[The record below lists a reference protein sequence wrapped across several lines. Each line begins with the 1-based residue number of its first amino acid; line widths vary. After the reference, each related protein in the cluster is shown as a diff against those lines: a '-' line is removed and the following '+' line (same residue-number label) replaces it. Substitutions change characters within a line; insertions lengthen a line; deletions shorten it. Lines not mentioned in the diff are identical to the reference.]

1 MEDGS
6 VETTKA
12 GQAFLEE
19 KVGAENCAEALSIL
33 AFQKELCNLQ
43 EMNTAE
49 EVANLLTLAENAGY
63 TGDLIEQLTELEQ
76 IYQEVASCTLSP
88 GVLDKKLARA
98 AELEAAIKESASNIK
113 YEPKVDFSGVTKS
126 ADSAG
131 KSAGDAYVDAFEK
144 ELKELDDLRDCGV
157 IDEAEYLHRLRELYT
172 RYFAD
177 RKEYLDEFRK
187 YERQYLEG
195 MKSLYDSALSG
206 ISKLMDSKIDSY
218 TESKEAAIES
228 LEAEQQAAEDA
239 YQAQIDAIDDM
250 IAKKQEIIDSIQD
263 EIDAMR
269 EAREERQR
277 QIDLQKAQ
285 YELERM
291 QNQRTMLVY
300 SEDKGMHYRTDE
312 SGIRDAKEAVDDA
325 KFEIEIA
332 AKEKEINLLEDEI
345 DLLEKQKDAL
355 EEAKEASNKYYETLI
370 NQQEQYWDSMI
381 KSMEQQKSKWE
392 ELAEIEEIADAYSK
406 VYQVFNDLGYSVEDV
421 LNGSDAAFE
430 DFKSKYI
437 SILSEMN
444 QNTSFQEGLE
454 YASGAAKESFG
465 SIVTDAKDSIQ
476 QLSQT
481 FSDGTFS
488 NAIATGISEG
498 MVSAKQELDKM
509 NQLGSDAGEGFIEG
523 WNEKSS
529 EVSDATKQTAKDAVD
544 AFAEG
549 QDSHSPSVKY
559 QELAGDAI
567 AGLLLG
573 VEENKQSFIDTV
585 KSLAEEGVLTF
596 EEGFNFENSSLN
608 TSFDALKLLIES
620 VTEALGID
628 TDGTVGGLLGAL
640 TQLSDFSFSEDS
652 IIKQFDNLKTAI
664 DEVTSAISGG
674 GVSSDGEGQGGGS
687 GSAKGG
693 KSGGKGS
700 KNGSNS
706 NSLKSAITDIGTT
719 ASTVIGQ
726 PEAEGDGTVIG
737 EFGSLETAVG
747 DVTAAIGS
755 GDSKGGN
762 DNEQNIN
769 DEDNLIGSIIN
780 LGETTE
786 ETLGESG
793 GDGVTGRF
801 EEFRDVIGEA
811 NEHVHSISD
820 GLDEIDGQEVECTIK
835 VKIETTGGLPAEI
848 ANSAETGLDHM
859 NLDSAEYNA
868 KYIGKAR
875 VEGTALASGTWAVQ
889 SDEKKSLVGEK
900 GYEIVVRKGR
910 FFTVGNNGAEMFD
923 IKRGDI
929 VFNHEQSKNLLK
941 YGHISGR
948 GKAYADGTVGGGRI
962 LTPDGHILRPLQ
974 EGDRGWDLMQKFQPL
989 VDKMLKGEADI
1000 MSNAM
1005 IDHQKQI
1012 EQMVRDITTTN
1023 IATNTN
1029 NKPSVAIG
1037 DIHVTCPGVTEQQ
1050 VAEKL
1055 GGVIGKELDKQFNGF
1070 HNYTDQMSRIR

>member
-1 MEDGS
+1 M
-6 VETTKA
+6 
-12 GQAFLEE
+12 
-19 KVGAENCAEALSIL
+19 
-33 AFQKELCNLQ
+33 
-43 EMNTAE
+43 
-49 EVANLLTLAENAGY
+49 
-63 TGDLIEQLTELEQ
+63 
-76 IYQEVASCTLSP
+76 
-88 GVLDKKLARA
+88 
-98 AELEAAIKESASNIK
+98 
-113 YEPKVDFSGVTKS
+113 
-126 ADSAG
+126 
-131 KSAGDAYVDAFEK
+131 
-144 ELKELDDLRDCGV
+144 
-157 IDEAEYLHRLRELYT
+157 
-172 RYFAD
+172 
-177 RKEYLDEFRK
+177 
-187 YERQYLEG
+187 
-195 MKSLYDSALSG
+195 
-206 ISKLMDSKIDSY
+206 
-218 TESKEAAIES
+218 
-228 LEAEQQAAEDA
+228 
-239 YQAQIDAIDDM
+239 
-250 IAKKQEIIDSIQD
+250 
-263 EIDAMR
+263 
-269 EAREERQR
+269 
-277 QIDLQKAQ
+277 
-285 YELERM
+285 
-291 QNQRTMLVY
+291 
-300 SEDKGMHYRTDE
+300 
-312 SGIRDAKEAVDDA
+312 
-325 KFEIEIA
+325 
-332 AKEKEINLLEDEI
+332 
-345 DLLEKQKDAL
+345 
-355 EEAKEASNKYYETLI
+355 
-370 NQQEQYWDSMI
+370 
-381 KSMEQQKSKWE
+381 
-392 ELAEIEEIADAYSK
+392 
-406 VYQVFNDLGYSVEDV
+406 
-421 LNGSDAAFE
+421 
-430 DFKSKYI
+430 
-437 SILSEMN
+437 
-444 QNTSFQEGLE
+444 
-454 YASGAAKESFG
+454 
-465 SIVTDAKDSIQ
+465 
-476 QLSQT
+476 
-481 FSDGTFS
+481 
-488 NAIATGISEG
+488 
-498 MVSAKQELDKM
+498 
-509 NQLGSDAGEGFIEG
+509 
-523 WNEKSS
+523 
-529 EVSDATKQTAKDAVD
+529 
-544 AFAEG
+544 
-549 QDSHSPSVKY
+549 
-559 QELAGDAI
+559 
-567 AGLLLG
+567 LG

-620 VTEALGID
+620 ITEALGIG

-664 DEVTSAISGG
+664 DEVSSAISGG
-674 GVSSDGEGQGGGS
+674 GVSSDGEGQDGGS

-700 KNGSNS
+700 KNGSNG

-755 GDSKGGN
+755 GDSKGGKN
-762 DNEQNIN
+762 KGQDSKNKGQ
-769 DEDNLIGSIIN
+769 DSKGGDNLIDSIID
-780 LGETTE
+780 LGNTTE

-801 EEFRDVIGEA
+801 EEFRNVIGEA

-820 GLDEIDGQEVECTIK
+820 GLDEIDGRKVECTIK

-848 ANSAETGLDHM
+848 SNSAETGSDHM
-859 NLDSAEYNA
+859 KLDSAEYKA

-875 VEGTALASGTWAVQ
+875 VEGTALASGNWAVQ

-941 YGHISGR
+941 DGHISGR